1 MEKARGRL
9 RWLADNWVLLIA
21 GLALAGA
28 CTTTFVNVIV
38 RYFFTKFVLVG
49 AEELTT
55 LFVSWTIF
63 VGAAADIRRR

>member
-28 CTTTFVNVIV
+28 CTTFGYLLGKNLHNST
-38 RYFFTKFVLVG
+38 
-49 AEELTT
+49 
-55 LFVSWTIF
+55 W
-63 VGAAADIRRR
+63 